1 MIDPLGSRVLID
13 PRKVQAETSSG
24 IIIPTNKDDIQQIG
38 TVVAVGDGYI
48 LDNGKKAPL
57 SVKVGD
63 IVIFAKFAGSRIP
76 DKDKSYLILDERD
89 ILAKIAE

>member
-1 MIDPLGSRVLID
+1 MIEPLGSRVLID

-63 IVIFAKFAGSRIP
+63 IVIFAKFAGSRIQ
-76 DKDKSYLILDERD
+76 DKSYLILDERD
-89 ILAKIAE
+89 ILSKIAE

>member
-1 MIDPLGSRVLID
+1 MIEPLGSRVLID

-48 LDNGKKAPL
+48 LDYG
-57 SVKVGD
+57 
-63 IVIFAKFAGSRIP
+63 
-76 DKDKSYLILDERD
+76 
-89 ILAKIAE
+89 